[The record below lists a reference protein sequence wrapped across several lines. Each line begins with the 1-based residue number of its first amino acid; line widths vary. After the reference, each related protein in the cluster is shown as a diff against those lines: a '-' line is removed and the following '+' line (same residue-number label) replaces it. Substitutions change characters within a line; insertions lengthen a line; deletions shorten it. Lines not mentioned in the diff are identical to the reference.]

1 MLENDTI
8 ETASTEVSSIR
19 RRNDIEKSMP
29 GTQQYF
35 VNFESRIRVEISM
48 SNRSHNFHVDSP
60 FKLDVISTWNLD
72 VEFGMILWIV
82 VLHSFKYC

>member
-1 MLENDTI
+1 MLENDTM

-19 RRNDIEKSMP
+19 RPSDIEKSMW

-35 VNFESRIRVEISM
+35 VNFESRIHVQISM
-48 SNRSHNFHVDSP
+48 SNRSHDFHVDSP
-60 FKLDVISTWNLD
+60 FKIDVISTWNLG

-82 VLHSFKYC
+82 LLHSFKYC